1 MFQLFNVNIAT
12 EILKIGF
19 NTDIVDEGMKIFVGD
34 RHPKIIYFLV
44 YTFILHSRVYNRLKS
59 LS

>member
-44 YTFILHSRVYNRLKS
+44 NRPLIS
-59 LS
+59 IVECIIG

>member
-44 YTFILHSRVYNRLKS
+44 YRPLIS
-59 LS
+59 LEFNL